1 MPDIVLSTLNSRFSH
16 ASLGLRYLLAN
27 MGDLAERTRLVEFVI
42 NQRPLDIV
50 ERLLAL
56 EPRIIGFG
64 VYIWNIVETTQ
75 VVALLKQVR
84 PDIQIVLGGPE
95 VSHEQDQQ
103 AIIRDADYVIS
114 GPGDVSFAKLCQAI
128 LFGPKPLQK
137 RVAGEQVP
145 LAQLQLPY
153 PLYSDRDLA
162 HRLVYVEASRGCPFK
177 CEFCLSSLDK
187 TSLPFPL
194 DAFLQE
200 LEHLY
205 QRGARTFKFVD
216 RTFNLNI
223 KTSLQILD
231 FFLQRLTADLFVHF
245 EVIPDHLPDKLKQA
259 IAQFPAGTLQ
269 LEIGI
274 QTFNPEVQALISRKQ
289 DNAKTEANLR
299 WLREHSQAHI
309 HADLIAGLPG
319 ETLESFATG
328 FDRLLALGPQEI
340 QLGILK
346 RLRGTPLAR
355 HTEAFEMRYNPLP
368 PYNILRNRDLDFVTL
383 QRLNRFARYWDLIA
397 NSGRFRQTL
406 PQLLGS
412 QPFAEFMSFSDW
424 LWQHSQQTYQIALE
438 RLFDLVYQWLSQ
450 QPQQAQQAAQT
461 LLQDYRDTGARGN
474 PAFLQKLG
482 NPA

>member
-1 MPDIVLSTLNSRFSH
+1 MSRSGALFLATAYPFTAHRTLNARYFHSSF
-16 ASLGLRYLLAN
+16 GLRYLLAN
-27 MGDLAERTRLVEFVI
+27 MGELQPDTAIREFI
-42 NQRPLDIV
+42 ITQRPLDIA
-50 ERLLAL
+50 EALLA
-56 EPRIIGFG
+56 EQPRIIGFG

-95 VSHEQDQQ
+95 VSFEQDQQ

-114 GPGDVSFAKLCQAI
+114 GPGDVSFSRLCQAI

-145 LAQLQLPY
+145 LAQLKFPY
-153 PLYSDRDLA
+153 QLYSDRDLA

-194 DAFLQE
+194 DAFLAE

-274 QTFNPEVQALISRKQ
+274 QTFNPDR
-289 DNAKTEANLR
+289 T
-299 WLREHSQAHI
+299 
-309 HADLIAGLPG
+309 DL
-319 ETLESFATG
+319 
-328 FDRLLALGPQEI
+328 
-340 QLGILK
+340 
-346 RLRGTPLAR
+346 
-355 HTEAFEMRYNPLP
+355 H
-368 PYNILRNRDLDFVTL
+368 
-383 QRLNRFARYWDLIA
+383 
-397 NSGRFRQTL
+397 
-406 PQLLGS
+406 
-412 QPFAEFMSFSDW
+412 
-424 LWQHSQQTYQIALE
+424 
-438 RLFDLVYQWLSQ
+438 
-450 QPQQAQQAAQT
+450 QPQ
-461 LLQDYRDTGARGN
+461 AR
-474 PAFLQKLG
+474 
-482 NPA
+482 